1 MELQISFFILISAIS
16 SVFTKRK
23 KGYLFMP
30 LPLLAAG
37 AIVAGAGAIGKGI
50 AKGFGAR
57 KKKKLAQRL
66 EKQGNALESEAWAGK
81 TDYQSPEEIAQLQ
94 GLAEANLNDNSL
106 ENAIKANADIGA
118 TNMLSRGK
126 RASTSSNDAA
136 SNAMLVE
143 AQRIAGHNQGDIQGA
158 QQNLANLGFLAQATQ
173 LSSQANQDEYN
184 ANTLLPFRLRY
195 AKSQQLQQAGLQGK
209 IDSINENTAAWA
221 SIGDGFIDA
230 GTSLMG
236 APEDAFIRG
245 KKAKGPSL
253 DQIRANEGWYGG

>member
-16 SVFTKRK
+16 SLFIKRN
-23 KGYLFMP
+23 KGQLFI
-30 LPLLAAG
+30 LPLVAAG
-37 AIVAGAGAIGKGI
+37 IIAGAGALVKGI
-50 AKGFGAR
+50 AKGIGAR

-66 EKQGNALESEAWAGK
+66 ETQGNTLESQAWAGK

-106 ENAIKANADIGA
+106 ENSIKGNADIGA
-118 TNMLSRGK
+118 TNTIARAK
-126 RASTSSNDAA
+126 RAATSASDAA
-136 SNAMLVE
+136 SYAAAAE
-143 AQRIAGHNQGDIQGA
+143 AQRVAGYNQAEQAGA
-158 QQNLANLGFLAQATQ
+158 QQRNANLGFLAQATQ
-173 LSSQANQDEYN
+173 LSNQANQDEYN

-195 AKSQQLQQAGLQGK
+195 AKSQQLQQAGLQGN

-245 KKAKGPSL
+245 KKRGTLGPSV
-253 DQIRANEGWYGG
+253 